1 MRGLAWIGRGGALA
15 RRRPRAPAWLADN
28 LRTGAVDPCLW
39 PPFFMALGVLAYFAG
54 PVALGWAGSLCLIAA
69 ALWTRWAARRW
80 LVQPRVAWLIA
91 FAAWS
96 AFGYG
101 VSALRVERAAVPVL
115 PVYDRSY
122 EVTGWVSRV
131 DPGRRP
137 GVVVEVTRL
146 GDLPPEET
154 PERIRVRGPAP
165 APALGGGVTGW
176 VSVAAPPGPATP
188 GGYDFSRR
196 AWFDGI
202 GGSGFSFGALDAAE
216 VETAGL
222 ADMSRKLARLRGAM
236 AARIRSAAP
245 GESGTIAAA
254 LLTGDRS
261 AIPDDAAEALRV
273 SGLGHLLAI
282 SGLHMALV
290 GGGAFF
296 VFSLALAA
304 IEPWSRN
311 YDMRKPAAA
320 AAIIVSAA
328 YLALSGAPVS
338 AQRAFIMLS
347 VAFIALLCDRRALSL
362 RNVAVAAV
370 LVLTLA
376 PEALMQAGFQMS
388 FAATA
393 ALVAAYEAARNRGSG
408 RRRSAPARFFFSLS
422 YTSLIAGA
430 ATGVFA
436 AFHFNRWAA
445 YGFIANLAAMP
456 VFTLWVM
463 PFAVIG
469 AALTPLGLDIYAYRI
484 AAEGM
489 DVILWIARTA
499 ENAPRALTH
508 TPSGPDVALAVYAA
522 GFVLLCGGRGWV
534 RALSL
539 VVMAAGALAWTAA
552 PRPFLWIS
560 DSGVVAVREQGRL
573 YVSDMRRDR
582 YGVEQ
587 FAQRLGIDPAIEP
600 LPLRE
605 RLACDEEAC
614 IGRIAGLSISLAAT
628 RRAVAEDCLRHDLVI
643 FEEAASA
650 RRAYICGA
658 ELFDL
663 ARFRREGAALFFH
676 DGQEGWRIL
685 TSEETR
691 WHPPL
696 KPSDSAAEG

>member
-15 RRRPRAPAWLADN
+15 RRRSRALGWLTDSI
-28 LRTGAVDPCLW
+28 RRGAVDPCLW
-39 PPFFMALGVLAYFAG
+39 PPLLMALGVLAYFAR
-54 PVALGWAGSLCLIAA
+54 PVALGWTGSFCLIFA
-69 ALWTRWAARRW
+69 ALLTRWAARRW
-80 LVQPRVAWLIA
+80 LRQPRRAWLIA
-91 FAAWS
+91 FAAWA

-101 VSALRVERAAVPVL
+101 VSALRVERAAAPVL
-115 PVYDRSY
+115 PAYDRSY
-122 EVTGWVSRV
+122 EVTGWVSKV

-137 GVVVEVTRL
+137 GVVIEVTRL
-146 GDLPPEET
+146 GDLPVNET

-165 APALGGGVTGW
+165 APALGSGVTGW

-196 AWFDGI
+196 AWFDGM
-202 GGSGFSFGALDAAE
+202 GGSGFSFGALDTAE
-216 VETAGL
+216 VKTAGL
-222 ADMSRKLARLRGAM
+222 TEFSRKLARLRGAM
-236 AARIRSAAP
+236 AERIRSAAP
-245 GESGTIAAA
+245 GESGAIVAA

-261 AIPDDAAEALRV
+261 AISDEAAEALRI

-296 VFSLALAA
+296 VFSLALAM

-320 AAIIVSAA
+320 AAIFVSAA

-338 AQRAFIMLS
+338 AQRAFIMLA
-347 VAFIALLCDRRALSL
+347 VAFLALLCDRRALTL

-370 LVLTLA
+370 IVLAIA

-393 ALVAAYEAARNRGSG
+393 ALVAAYEAARERGSG
-408 RRRSAPARFFFSLS
+408 VRRSAPVRFISSLS
-422 YTSLIAGA
+422 YTSVIAGA

-445 YGFIANLAAMP
+445 YSFLANLAAMP
-456 VFTLWVM
+456 FFTLWVM
-463 PFAVIG
+463 PGAVIG
-469 AALTPLGLDIYAYRI
+469 AALTPLGLDLYAYRL
-484 AAEGM
+484 AAAGM
-489 DVILWIARTA
+489 DVILWIARAA
-499 ENAPRALTH
+499 EGAPRSLAY
-508 TPSGPDVALAVYAA
+508 TPSGPKAALAIYSA

-534 RALSL
+534 RGLALTL
-539 VVMAAGALAWTAA
+539 MGAGALVWMAA

-560 DSGVVAVREQGRL
+560 DSGVVALREQNRL

-587 FAQRLGIDPAIEP
+587 FAQRLGLDPAQEP
-600 LPLRE
+600 FSLRE
-605 RLACDEEAC
+605 RLSCDAGAC
-614 IGRIAGLSISLAAT
+614 IGQVAGLSISLAKT
-628 RRAVAEDCLRHDLVI
+628 RRAVAEDCLRHDIVV

-650 RRAYICGA
+650 RRAYLCGA

-663 ARFRREGAALFFH
+663 ARSREEGAALFYR
-676 DGQEGWRIL
+676 DGETGWRIL
-685 TSEETR
+685 TSAETR
-691 WHPPL
+691 WTPP
-696 KPSDSAAEG
+696 